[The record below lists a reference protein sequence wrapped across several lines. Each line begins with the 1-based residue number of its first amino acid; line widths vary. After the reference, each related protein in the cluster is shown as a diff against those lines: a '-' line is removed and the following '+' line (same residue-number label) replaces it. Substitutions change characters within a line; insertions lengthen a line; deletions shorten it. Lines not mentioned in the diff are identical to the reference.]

1 VIQLPFSDA
10 CERNKGPI
18 LDVLREILPER
29 GRVLEIGSG
38 TGQHIVFFAKEFPG
52 LEWQA
57 SDCKE
62 YLPGLSARLSQEG
75 GENTLPAIELDVLA
89 TWPNRVFDV
98 VYSANT
104 AHIMG
109 WNAVCAMFA
118 GLESHLDPDGMFC
131 LYGPF
136 NHGGSFTSPSNELF
150 DHQLRSRSAEMGLRD
165 IKALESLASS
175 HMISLKSQHA
185 MPANNRIL
193 VFRRNE
199 EVILD

>member
-1 VIQLPFSDA
+1 MTQLPFSDA
-10 CERNKGPI
+10 CERNKAPI
-18 LDVLREILPER
+18 LEVLREILPYR
-29 GRVLEIGSG
+29 GRILEIGSG

-75 GENTLPAIELDVLA
+75 GDNTLPAIELDVLA
-89 TWPNRVFDV
+89 SWPDRVFDV

-118 GLESHLDPDGMFC
+118 GLESHLAPDGIFC

-136 NHGGSFTSPSNELF
+136 NQDGGFTSPSNELF
-150 DHQLRSRSAEMGLRD
+150 DSQLRSRSAEMGLRH
-165 IKALESLASS
+165 IEALESLASS
-175 HMISLKSQHA
+175 YMISLEAQHA
-185 MPANNRIL
+185 MPANNQIL
-193 VFRRNE
+193 VFRRNAE
-199 EVILD
+199 AIID